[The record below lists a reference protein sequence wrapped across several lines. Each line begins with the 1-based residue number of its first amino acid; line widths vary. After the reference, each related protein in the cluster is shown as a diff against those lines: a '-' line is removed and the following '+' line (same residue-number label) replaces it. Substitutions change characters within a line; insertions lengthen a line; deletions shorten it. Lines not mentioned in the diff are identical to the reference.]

1 MGMQDNN
8 NKILNSW
15 KDISKY
21 LNYDQRTCN
30 RWEKQLGL
38 PVHRYSNSSRSKVF
52 AYKDEIDKWLRGK
65 KTYSTTISKPK
76 KNIILSMIA
85 LLFLISTIA
94 IFYLYIDSK
103 KIDTFNHKIP
113 SIAILPF
120 ENLNSSE
127 YDTYLAQGISKELI
141 NYLGLSRYIRAIPIS
156 SHSELEYFNKTSPN
170 SIDFNI
176 DYLLTGS
183 LKRER
188 KEIIISVSLENVHDK
203 KVLFVKEKKTSLSN
217 INKFKRDIFSSI
229 CETIDIPVEEIL
241 PSMVMQTGPV
251 NNEAFDNYLKGNFI
265 LKHIRADNSDPWKLY
280 HEGNY
285 YYGLSTKESNELAIE
300 LFNKAIVKDGKFAQ
314 AYIGLSRCYLNNI
327 NFGWNNNIRWL
338 NKSEDLLVKAQSLT
352 PDLPD
357 YFCSLTNLFLLKYL
371 CFNAETKDKAFKIA
385 IKGLNFYPNNPTLNA
400 ITSYIYFLKYGE
412 KGIESDFMKALIY
425 AEKSFWQNPFSIN
438 NLFYVKLLMFN
449 EEYEKG
455 LEICDLTKKISP
467 SSITDFRIGELYY
480 YAGDLKKSESI
491 FSAFK
496 EPFIL
501 KVSSIYYLGMIAAQN
516 KDISKARE
524 FIKQLENISTGI
536 SDEYYKLSS
545 IYFGI
550 GDMEN
555 GFNLLD
561 QFFKKVAL
569 VKNKYQYKKYFLA
582 DKNYNMYIDS
592 IRRKYF
598 ER

>member
-1 MGMQDNN
+1 MGMQDTN

-52 AYKDEIDKWLRGK
+52 AYKDEIDKWLIRK
-65 KTYSTTISKPK
+65 KTKNTTISKPR
-76 KNIILSMIA
+76 KNLILSMIA
-85 LLFLISTIA
+85 LLFFISTIA
-94 IFYLYIDSK
+94 IFYLYLDSK
-103 KIDTFNHKIP
+103 KIDTFNNKIS

-141 NYLGLSRYIRAIPIS
+141 NYLGLSRNIRAIPIS

-188 KEIIISVSLENVHDK
+188 NEIIINASLENVHDK
-203 KVLFVKEKKTSLSN
+203 KVLFVKEKRTSLSN

-229 CETIDIPVEEIL
+229 CETMDIPVEEIL
-241 PSMVMQTGPV
+241 PPMVRQTGLA

-265 LKHIRADNSDPWKLY
+265 LTHIRADNSDPWKLY

-285 YYGLSTKESNELAIE
+285 CHGLSTKESNELAIE

-314 AYIGLSRCYLNNI
+314 AYIGLSRCYLNII
-327 NFGWNNNIRWL
+327 NFGWDNNIRWL
-338 NKSEDLLVKAQSLT
+338 NKAEGLLVKAQSLT
-352 PDLPD
+352 SDLPD
-357 YFCSLTNLFLLKYL
+357 YFSSLSKLFLLKYL
-371 CFNAETKDKAFKIA
+371 SFNAETKNQAYKIA
-385 IKGLNFYPNNPTLNA
+385 SEGLNLYPNNQNLNA
-400 ITSYIYFLKYGE
+400 ITSYIYFQKYGE
-412 KGIESDFMKALIY
+412 KGIESDFMKALKY

-438 NLFYVKLLMFN
+438 NLYYVKLLMLN

-455 LEICDLTKKISP
+455 LEICDIIKKISP
-467 SSITDFRIGELYY
+467 STMTDFRLGELYY
-480 YAGDLKKSESI
+480 YAGDLKKSESF
-491 FSAFK
+491 FSTFK

-501 KVSSIYYLGMIAAQN
+501 KVSSIFYLGMIAAQN
-516 KDISKARE
+516 KDTSKARA

-536 SDEYYKLSS
+536 SDEYYQLSS

-550 GDMEN
+550 GDIEN
-555 GFNLLD
+555 GFDVLD
-561 QFFKKVAL
+561 QFCKKVAL
-569 VKNKYQYKKYFLA
+569 VKNKYQYEKCFLA
-582 DKNYNMYIDS
+582 DKNYNIYIDS